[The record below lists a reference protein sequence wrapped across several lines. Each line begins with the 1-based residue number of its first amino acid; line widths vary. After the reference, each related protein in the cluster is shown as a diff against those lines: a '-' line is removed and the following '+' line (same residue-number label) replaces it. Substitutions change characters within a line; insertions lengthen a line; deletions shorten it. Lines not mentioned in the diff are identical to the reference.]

1 MSALFITKLEEI
13 ITKSNVLNSQFQEV
27 QGQSTFVFE
36 FLLSDV
42 KQKGGFL
49 IAENDDFNLLQI
61 FVRYPHTVSKENIPQ
76 ALVALNRINSIS
88 IAGFLMLSEE
98 NEKHYV
104 HYKANLVLSKQST
117 ESNYPENELLVF
129 INSNLDMI
137 EAFNDDLFKK

>member
-1 MSALFITKLEEI
+1 MNNSFINKLEKTI
-13 ITKSNVLNSQFQEV
+13 ANSNVLNSQFYEV
-27 QGQSTFVFE
+27 QGQLTFSFE
-36 FLLSDV
+36 FLLDES
-42 KQKGGFL
+42 KRKGGFL
-49 IAENDDFNLLQI
+49 IAENDDFSVVQI

-98 NEKHYV
+98 NKIHYA

>member
-1 MSALFITKLEEI
+1 
-13 ITKSNVLNSQFQEV
+13 
-27 QGQSTFVFE
+27 
-36 FLLSDV
+36 
-42 KQKGGFL
+42 
-49 IAENDDFNLLQI
+49 
-61 FVRYPHTVSKENIPQ
+61 
-76 ALVALNRINSIS
+76 
-88 IAGFLMLSEE
+88 MLSEE